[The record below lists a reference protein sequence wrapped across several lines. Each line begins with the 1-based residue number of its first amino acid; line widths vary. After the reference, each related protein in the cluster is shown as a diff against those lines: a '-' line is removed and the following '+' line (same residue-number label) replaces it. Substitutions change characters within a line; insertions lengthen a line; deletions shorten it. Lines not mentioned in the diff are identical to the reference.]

1 MTTYGDIWLLLTSVA
16 FFANFWLLLCTL
28 GYFWLLLAI
37 FDYFWLLLA
46 TFGYFWL
53 LARLPDV
60 PVFGWLLRDGG
71 RGPHRESVGTALP
84 SEFTFPRLTLK
95 QKMLRLGGA
104 KININGIRKS

>member
-1 MTTYGDIWLLLTSVA
+1 M
-16 FFANFWLLLCTL
+16 
-28 GYFWLLLAI
+28 
-37 FDYFWLLLA
+37 A

-53 LARLPDV
+53 LLAFGAAAGH

-84 SEFTFPRLTLK
+84 SEFTFARLTLK